1 MGRFFSLSTR
11 HYRWLAVLWT
21 IGMVVAFSLPARS
34 LSSVEPVLSYD
45 KIAHAVL
52 FAGFAGLWM
61 RVLCPPE
68 SVSSEQTLIRGG
80 LLLLG
85 IGGGFAAGTEV
96 YQHVLPLGRMGD
108 PYDFLA
114 DGIGLLL
121 GVGLYAWGVRRHRR
135 SVASPDAN
143 S

>member
-21 IGMVVAFSLPARS
+21 IGIVVAFSLPPRS
-34 LSSVEPVLSYD
+34 LSSVQPALSYD
-45 KIAHAVL
+45 KLAHAVL
-52 FAGFAGLWM
+52 FAVFASLWM

-68 SVSSEQTLIRGG
+68 ATPSSWRLSRYG
-80 LLLLG
+80 LLLLVMGG
-85 IGGGFAAGTEV
+85 IFAAGSEL
-96 YQHVLPLGRMGD
+96 YQHVLPVRRTGD

-114 DGIGLLL
+114 DGVGLLL
-121 GVGLYAWGVRRHRR
+121 GIGLYAWGVRRRTR
-135 SVASPDAN
+135 SVSFPDAR